1 MDNAFLAGKKLLGGS
16 YTEYT
21 PSGKGNFVKM
31 GCWGKEPKVGAI
43 PYFYS
48 PTMGRVA
55 HVGAVIKVNKK
66 GDVYNIVTIE
76 GNTSAGFFN
85 RNGGC
90 VAVKSYEFSLG
101 QVGGSNRINGF
112 GYPLFDDDTCTV
124 EEFIEVLKGEVG
136 YVEKASNR
144 DLESKT
150 ANPGDKN
157 YTKYGAWYGDNG
169 AYWCQQ
175 FISYC
180 AYMACKRHKKEEVT
194 GWEQVQGKWKYKL
207 HGQYVKGQWLEIAGR
222 WYVFDEAGNAIEKWF
237 KQDED
242 WYYLNPTDSAMLAG
256 QWLQIDYNYYYL
268 TRSGVMARNTYIKD
282 TQRNVYCWVGADGKY
297 LKEYDSTN
305 PNIDKYGVAE

>member
-1 MDNAFLAGKKLLGGS
+1 MDNAYNAGKKLLCGS

-43 PYFYS
+43 VYFYS
-48 PTMGRVA
+48 PNMGRVA
-55 HVGAVIKVNKK
+55 HVGAVVKIIKNGNTYK
-66 GDVYNIVTIE
+66 IMTIE
-76 GNTSAGFFN
+76 GNTSSGLFN

-90 VAVKSYEFSLG
+90 VTAKTYEFSLG
-101 QVGGSNRINGF
+101 QVGGNNRINGF

-124 EEFIEVLKGEVG
+124 EEFIDVLKGEIG
-136 YVEKASNR
+136 YVEKASNK
-144 DLESKT
+144 DLDGKLT
-150 ANPGDKN
+150 NPGDKN

-175 FISYC
+175 FISYF
-180 AYMACKRHKKEEVT
+180 AYMACKKHKEEEVT
-194 GWEQVQGKWKYKL
+194 GWEEVQGRWKYKL

-237 KQDED
+237 KQDEE

-297 LKEYDSTN
+297 LKEYDTAN
-305 PNIDKYGVAE
+305 PNIDKCGVAE

>member
-1 MDNAFLAGKKLLGGS
+1 MDNAYNAGKKLLCGS

-21 PSGKGNFVKM
+21 PSGKGNFVKI
-31 GCWGKEPKVGAI
+31 GCWGKEPKLGAI
-43 PYFYS
+43 VYFYS
-48 PTMGRVA
+48 PNMGRVA
-55 HVGAVIKVNKK
+55 HVGAVVKMAKNGNTYKIMTV
-66 GDVYNIVTIE
+66 E
-76 GNTSAGFFN
+76 GNTSSGLFN

-90 VAVKSYEFSLG
+90 VTTKTYEFSLN

-124 EEFIEVLKGEVG
+124 EEFIDTLKGEVG
-136 YVEKASNR
+136 YVEKASNK
-144 DLESKT
+144 DLEGKT
-150 ANPGDKN
+150 TNPGDKN

-180 AYMACKRHKKEEVT
+180 AYMACKKHKEEKVT
-194 GWEQVQGKWKYKL
+194 GWEQVQGRWKYKL
-207 HGQYVKGQWLEIAGR
+207 HGQYAKGQWLEIAGR

-242 WYYLNPTDSAMLAG
+242 WYYLNPTDCAMLSG
-256 QWLQIDYNYYYL
+256 QWLQIDYDYYYL

-297 LKEYDSTN
+297 LKEYDTTT
-305 PNIDKYGVAE
+305 PNTDKYGVAE

>member
-1 MDNAFLAGKKLLGGS
+1 
-16 YTEYT
+16 
-21 PSGKGNFVKM
+21 
-31 GCWGKEPKVGAI
+31 
-43 PYFYS
+43 
-48 PTMGRVA
+48 
-55 HVGAVIKVNKK
+55 
-66 GDVYNIVTIE
+66 
-76 GNTSAGFFN
+76 
-85 RNGGC
+85 
-90 VAVKSYEFSLG
+90 
-101 QVGGSNRINGF
+101 
-112 GYPLFDDDTCTV
+112 
-124 EEFIEVLKGEVG
+124 
-136 YVEKASNR
+136 
-144 DLESKT
+144 
-150 ANPGDKN
+150 
-157 YTKYGAWYGDNG
+157 
-169 AYWCQQ
+169 
-175 FISYC
+175 
-180 AYMACKRHKKEEVT
+180 MACKRHKKEEVT

>member
-1 MDNAFLAGKKLLGGS
+1 M
-16 YTEYT
+16 
-21 PSGKGNFVKM
+21 
-31 GCWGKEPKVGAI
+31 
-43 PYFYS
+43 YFYS
-48 PTMGRVA
+48 PNMGRVA
-55 HVGAVIKVNKK
+55 HVGAVAKVVKNGNTYKIMT
-66 GDVYNIVTIE
+66 VE
-76 GNTSAGFFN
+76 GNTSSGLFN

-90 VAVKSYEFSLG
+90 VTTKIYEFSLS

-124 EEFIEVLKGEVG
+124 EEFIDVLKGEVG
-136 YVEKASNR
+136 YVEKASNK
-144 DLESKT
+144 DLEGKLT
-150 ANPGDKN
+150 NPGDKN

-194 GWEQVQGKWKYKL
+194 GWEQVQGRWRYKL

-222 WYVFDEAGNAIEKWF
+222 WYVFDESGNAIEKWF

-282 TQRNVYCWVGADGKY
+282 TQRNAYCWVDEKGKY
-297 LKEYDSTN
+297 LKEYDTAN
-305 PNIDKYGVAE
+305 PDIDKYGVAE

>member
-1 MDNAFLAGKKLLGGS
+1 MDNAYNAGKKLLCGS

-43 PYFYS
+43 VYFYS
-48 PTMGRVA
+48 PNMGRVA
-55 HVGAVIKVNKK
+55 HVGAVVKIIKNGNTYK
-66 GDVYNIVTIE
+66 IMTIE
-76 GNTSAGFFN
+76 GNTSSGLFN

-90 VAVKSYEFSLG
+90 VTAKTYEFSLG
-101 QVGGSNRINGF
+101 QVGGNNRINGF

-124 EEFIEVLKGEVG
+124 EEFIDVLKGEIG
-136 YVEKASNR
+136 YVEKASNK
-144 DLESKT
+144 DLDGKLT
-150 ANPGDKN
+150 NPGDKN

-180 AYMACKRHKKEEVT
+180 AYMACKKHKEEEVT
-194 GWEQVQGKWKYKL
+194 GWEEVQGRWKYKL

-237 KQDED
+237 KQDEE

-297 LKEYDSTN
+297 LKEYDTAN
-305 PNIDKYGVAE
+305 PNIDKCGVAE